1 MANILVIDQDAAV
14 RGLFQTALESAGHAV
29 ALAANA
35 DEGYEVLR
43 SSRIE
48 MAIVDI
54 NMSNGTGLEVLSV
67 VQHDFLATRVLVISG
82 EAIEYDP
89 LQAGSLLRGVEI
101 LLKPLGVSQLLET
114 VSRVLGSPYKE
125 GG

>member
-14 RGLFQTALESAGHAV
+14 RGLFQTVLESAGHAV

-54 NMSNGTGLEVLSV
+54 NMSNGTGSEVLSV

>member
-48 MAIVDI
+48 MAIVEI

-67 VQHDFLATRVLVISG
+67 VQHDFPATRVLGILG

-89 LQAGSLLRGVEI
+89 LQAGWLLREVEI

>member
-14 RGLFQTALESAGHAV
+14 RGLFQTVLESAWHAV

-54 NMSNGTGLEVLSV
+54 NMSNGTGLERSSRLSNMTFR
-67 VQHDFLATRVLVISG
+67 QR
-82 EAIEYDP
+82 ECW
-89 LQAGSLLRGVEI
+89 
-101 LLKPLGVSQLLET
+101 
-114 VSRVLGSPYKE
+114 
-125 GG
+125 

>member
-14 RGLFQTALESAGHAV
+14 RGLFQTVLESAGHAV

-48 MAIVDI
+48 MAIVEI

-67 VQHDFLATRVLVISG
+67 GCPT
-82 EAIEYDP
+82 
-89 LQAGSLLRGVEI
+89 
-101 LLKPLGVSQLLET
+101 
-114 VSRVLGSPYKE
+114 
-125 GG
+125 